1 MPKASKTATRDAQF
15 LPSSILILDN
25 GGYSIKAGFAPNS
38 PSSDAD
44 TLKLC
49 HSTPNSL
56 ARTRDRRTY
65 VASQQENILQWS
77 EVTFRRP
84 IERGQLVSWEAEK
97 EIWDHTLFDEKTA
110 AKGLYV
116 KDPENTTLV
125 LTEAPNT
132 MQALQRNADEIIM
145 EEWGFGGYA
154 RVIGGYDRADLMF
167 KLYLY

>member
-1 MPKASKTATRDAQF
+1 MGIYSKAATRDLQL
-15 LPSSILILDN
+15 LPSSTLILDN
-25 GGYSIKAGFAPNS
+25 GGYSIKAGFAPYL

-49 HSTPNSL
+49 HSIPNSL

-65 VASQQENILQWS
+65 VATQQEDILQWG

-97 EIWDHTLFDEKTA
+97 EIWDHSLFDEKTA
-110 AKGLYV
+110 QQSLHV

-154 RVIGGYDRADLMF
+154 RVVGGYGQVNLVS
-167 KLYLY
+167 KLYLC